1 MPTPS
6 NYNETIF
13 RLFVIIKIVIF
24 KQSESLTNNTP
35 KSSEQLASKSTSS
48 LI

>member
-35 KSSEQLASKSTSS
+35 KSP
-48 LI
+48 